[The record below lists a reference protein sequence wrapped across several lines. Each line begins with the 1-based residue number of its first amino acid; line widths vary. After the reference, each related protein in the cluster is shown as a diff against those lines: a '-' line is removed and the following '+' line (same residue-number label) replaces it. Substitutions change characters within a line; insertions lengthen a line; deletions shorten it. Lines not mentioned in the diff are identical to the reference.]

1 MSDAEATR
9 QRIMKAALETVRI
22 HGITGTSARAIA
34 TTGGFNQ
41 ALIFYHFGTVN
52 NLLIEAARSSSA
64 DRVAAYRDVTEEVSS
79 LASLVD
85 VAGKL
90 HAESERDGS
99 VTVLTQLMAG
109 AASDPDMGKA
119 VLEGFQGWISLVE
132 DALEKAID
140 GEPIAGVLPTREVAY
155 AISALFLGIE
165 LMARLDPDNSEAEAV
180 FAALSDL
187 AGLIESM
194 PPVALRY
201 LQRRSG

>member
-52 NLLIEAARSSSA
+52 NLLIESARTSSA
-64 DRVAAYRDVTEEVSS
+64 DRVAAYRDVTDEVSS

-85 VAGKL
+85 VAAKL
-90 HAESERDGS
+90 HTESERDGS

-132 DALEKAID
+132 DALEKAVD

-180 FAALSDL
+180 FSALGDL